1 MDALITE
8 KIGEVDR
15 TILSL
20 PFGGNSQDVDAMLKL
35 YDDLDNLSYSEDLKK
50 EDYDSKDSVGGVLP
64 IRQRI
69 VDKLSTNPNIVDK
82 LSINDD
88 FVDKMASIVDYLS
101 THPHSTSEQIALLTK
116 KSVSRAK
123 NYLKA
128 LVELEMIVLEG
139 GNKNRTYSRREI

>member
-1 MDALITE
+1 M
-8 KIGEVDR
+8 
-15 TILSL
+15 
-20 PFGGNSQDVDAMLKL
+20 Q
-35 YDDLDNLSYSEDLKK
+35 K
-50 EDYDSKDSVGGVLP
+50 EDSDSKKPIEALST

-69 VDKLSTNPNIVDK
+69 VDKLSTNPGIVDK

-88 FVDKMASIVDYLS
+88 FVDKMASIIDFLS
-101 THPHSTSEQIALLTK
+101 THPHSTSEQVALLTQ